1 MSYSEAQEA
10 ARIGM
15 MSGYCTVPS
24 LIREILSDAP
34 DEVMKSIAE
43 DAEIA
48 DSLVKPCMSHQD
60 ACLRV
65 GKTVIGLIH
74 KYLSENQPTEWMD
87 GTDDSDPDSRF
98 MDDHKSISAEMAKL
112 SRLSREPL

>member
-1 MSYSEAQEA
+1 MSYPEALEA
-10 ARIGM
+10 ARLEM
-15 MSGYCTVPS
+15 MSGDCTVQS

-34 DEVMKSIAE
+34 DEVMKSLAE

-48 DSLVKPCMSHQD
+48 DSLIKPCKSYED
-60 ACLRV
+60 ACLRA

-74 KYLSENQPTEWMD
+74 RYLSENHPTAWMD